1 MPEADQS
8 ETNSPAASGPE
19 VTRNDEQGRY
29 EIREGEDLLGFA
41 EFKPI
46 GGGAVLLPH
55 TEVFEG
61 REGEGLGSRLARFA
75 LDDIRAQGKQVVP
88 MCPFIARYIADHR
101 EYVELIHPQ
110 QRGVFGL

>member
-41 EFKPI
+41 EF
-46 GGGAVLLPH
+46 
-55 TEVFEG
+55 TEVQRVLDQF
-61 REGEGLGSRLARFA
+61 LARPA
-75 LDDIRAQGKQVVP
+75 V
-88 MCPFIARYIADHR
+88 
-101 EYVELIHPQ
+101 
-110 QRGVFGL
+110 QRGLTIPART